1 MFLGQSFQ
9 KVGGK
14 KYAYWVLKETVWD
27 KSLKRNVHRYL
38 AYIGRRPVL
47 TLEKARKIAEKL
59 GVSLDDLRRVR
70 RLKIIDEE
78 REQ

>member
-27 KSLKRNVHRYL
+27 KELKRNVQKYL

-47 TLEKARKIAEKL
+47 TLEKAQAICQKL
-59 GVSLDDLRRVR
+59 GITLDELRRVR
-70 RLKIIDEE
+70 RLKIIEEE
-78 REQ
+78 RE

>member
-27 KSLKRNVHRYL
+27 KELKRNVQKYL

-47 TLEKARKIAEKL
+47 TLAKAQAICQKL
-59 GVSLDDLRRVR
+59 GITLDELRRVR
-70 RLKIIDEE
+70 RLKIIEEE
-78 REQ
+78 RE